1 MKIIAFEVRED
12 ERDYFERFSKEY
24 GWEVKLVTDKLTLDN
39 VELARG
45 YNGVTTLGW
54 SQITAEL
61 QDKLLAMGI
70 SCCATRTVGYDHM
83 DVKHAREA
91 GFKLCNANYPPTGVA
106 DYTIMLILMALR
118 NYKQALW
125 RGQVNDYSLQ
135 GLRGREM
142 HDLTI
147 GIVGTG
153 RIGKKV
159 IDNLTGFGC
168 RILAY
173 DVYQDSA
180 VAGKADYVDLDTIY
194 RECDVISLHT
204 PLIESTAYMIN
215 CESLEKMKD
224 GVVLI
229 NCARG
234 ELMDVE
240 ALIWGIESKKIG
252 ALALDV
258 IEGERGIYHQ
268 DRRTDILQ
276 NKNMAYLRQFPN
288 VIMTQHLAFYTDI
301 AVINMVRCAFEG
313 IKHFVAGEPCETE
326 V

>member
-1 MKIIAFEVRED
+1 LKVIAYEVRED
-12 ERDYFERFSKEY
+12 EKEFFAKFSEEY
-24 GWEVKLVTDKLTLDN
+24 GWEVKLVPDNLSPDN

-45 YNGVTTLGW
+45 YDGVTVLGR
-54 SQITAEL
+54 SLVTAGI
-61 QDKLLAMGI
+61 QDRLLAMGI

-83 DVKHAREA
+83 DVKHAREV

-125 RGQVNDYSLQ
+125 RGQVNDYSLR

-153 RIGKKV
+153 RIGRKV

-168 RILAY
+168 KILAY

-180 VAGKADYVDLDTIY
+180 VAGKAQYVDLATIY
-194 RECDVISLHT
+194 KECDVISLHT
-204 PLIESTAYMIN
+204 PLMESTMYMIN
-215 CESLEKMKD
+215 RQSLELMKD

-234 ELMDVE
+234 ELMDVK

-258 IEGERGIYHQ
+258 IEGESGIYHQ

-288 VIMTQHLAFYTDI
+288 VVMTQHLAFYTDI
-301 AVINMVRCAFEG
+301 AVINMVQCAFEG
-313 IKHFVAGEPCETE
+313 IKSFAAGQPCPTE

>member
-1 MKIIAFEVRED
+1 LKVIAFEVRED
-12 ERDYFERFSKEY
+12 EKEYFARFSREY
-24 GWEVKLVTDKLTLDN
+24 GWEVKLVADKLSPDN
-39 VELARG
+39 VEQARG
-45 YNGVTTLGW
+45 YDGVTVLGW

-61 QDKLLAMGI
+61 QDRLLAMGI
-70 SCCATRTVGYDHM
+70 SCCATRTVGYDHI
-83 DVKHAREA
+83 DVKHAHEV
-91 GFKLCNANYPPTGVA
+91 GFKVCNANYPPTGVA
-106 DYTIMLILMALR
+106 DYTVMLILMALR

-125 RGQVNDYSLQ
+125 RGQVNDYSLK

-153 RIGKKV
+153 RIGRTV
-159 IDNLTGFGC
+159 IDYLAGFGC

-180 VAGKADYVDLDTIY
+180 VAKKAEYVDLAAIY
-194 RECDVISLHT
+194 KECDVISLHT
-204 PLIESTAYMIN
+204 PLMESTSYMIN
-215 CESLEKMKD
+215 RDSLDCMKD

-258 IEGERGIYHQ
+258 IEGESGIYHQ

-288 VIMTQHLAFYTDI
+288 VVMTQHLAFYTDT

-313 IKHFVAGEPCETE
+313 IGRFVAGEPCETE